1 MISHVPSQEK
11 SKPPMSPVIQ
21 IRDLTFAYDKQVV
34 LEDINLDVEEKDFL
48 AIIGPNGGGKST
60 LLKLILGVNSVQK
73 GSIKVFGKPPKKALS
88 LIGYV
93 PQNTNIN
100 TDFPIK
106 VIEVVLMGHVG
117 EKKPLFG
124 YGKDEIACAMGALSQ
139 VGMQAYAQNKIGSLS
154 GGQRQRVMIAR
165 ALCAHP
171 KILILDEPTASID
184 VTGQKEIYELLRML
198 NESITVIVVSH
209 DISVILEYANKAAHV
224 NRKLAFHDISDREQT
239 FHTHGD
245 GEHFCEIE
253 LLQMLG
259 AEHCDTCTST
269 GSATDTSTPS
279 TSSTSSGT
287 ETLAE
292 PAEAEEAKWREQ
304 K

>member
-1 MISHVPSQEK
+1 MPLLENSPS
-11 SKPPMSPVIQ
+11 VID
-21 IRDLTFAYDKQVV
+21 IENLSFSYDRDIILDN
-34 LEDINLDVEEKDFL
+34 INLSVHTGDFL

-60 LLKLILGVNSVQK
+60 LLKLILGLEKAKK
-73 GSIKVFGKPPKKALS
+73 GSVKVFGQTPSKNLS

-93 PQNTNIN
+93 PQNTNVN

-117 EKKPLFG
+117 EKTPLFG
-124 YGKDEIACAMGALSQ
+124 YGKDEVACAMGALAQ
-139 VGMQAYAQNKIGSLS
+139 VGMDEYAQAKIGSLS

-171 KILILDEPTASID
+171 KILILDEPTSSID
-184 VTGQKEIYELLRML
+184 IKGQKEIYELLKLL
-198 NESITVIVVSH
+198 NKNITIVVVSH
-209 DISVILEYANKAAHV
+209 DISVILEYANKAAHI
-224 NRKLAFHDISDREQT
+224 NKRLSYHDISDKKST

-245 GEHFCEIE
+245 EEHFCEIE

-259 AEHCDTCTST
+259 SDGCGTCN
-269 GSATDTSTPS
+269 
-279 TSSTSSGT
+279 TSSSTNSKT
-287 ETLAE
+287 NNAVWKE
-292 PAEAEEAKWREQ
+292 K